1 MNELENNLML
11 FEQTSLGLLIA
22 GQKRLNINESNRVS
36 SEETSMGQAE
46 IKSSIKE
53 GRLRIEVR
61 TGTIAALEVQGELD
75 YATRHKFGAVIESI
89 FSKGVHSIALDLSGL
104 DFIDSSGLGMLIM
117 TRRRIDAEGGKMPVV
132 INDRVERI
140 LRTMQ
145 LTDYFETMPDLEQ
158 AIESIES

>member
-1 MNELENNLML
+1 ML
-11 FEQTSLGLLIA
+11 FEQTSLGLFVA
-22 GQKRLNINESNRVS
+22 GQKVLNINKSNRVS
-36 SEETSMGQAE
+36 SEEASMGQTE
-46 IKSSIKE
+46 MESSINE

-61 TGTIAALEVQGELD
+61 TGATAALEVHGELD

-89 FSKGVHSIALDLSGL
+89 FSRGIHSIALDLSGL
-104 DFIDSSGLGMLIM
+104 DFVDSSGLGMLIM
-117 TRRRIDAEGGKMPVV
+117 TRRRIDAEGGRMPVV

-158 AIESIES
+158 AIESIEG